1 YRVHEHPCS
10 WDDISHGHVDCAAA
24 LMPAIELTLAAIE
37 QALSQEI
44 QRRIDLETRIAGQV
58 EAGLRQA
65 ARRAT
70 GVVEEQLA
78 TAQRQHAE
86 ELRLRL
92 SALERS
98 VGSLQRQSTPKD
110 GSPTTAPGTFERQ
123 LSWLESRITGLE
135 QLFQKPLEML
145 PLEVARQLQLIRGEL
160 FEEAASRRSVS
171 YGRGPFPFRFVPED
185 RTRAPAV

>member
-1 YRVHEHPCS
+1 
-10 WDDISHGHVDCAAA
+10 
-24 LMPAIELTLAAIE
+24 MPAIELTLAAIE

-110 GSPTTAPGTFERQ
+110 GSPTTAPGTFER
-123 LSWLESRITGLE
+123 LE

-160 FEEAASRRSVS
+160 FEEAASRWRDVAQPLRVEIDDARQRVDALEQGS
-171 YGRGPFPFRFVPED
+171 
-185 RTRAPAV
+185 